1 MKSRLLWVLILFS
14 LLLVSAKP
22 LVLRRLTVVNK
33 SGLPLGI
40 RLDAIRPESDQE
52 NDLFYYLT
60 VPQGDRESPAV
71 KEFTIA
77 ADEYSI
83 QVYYIETYD
92 PVYHWS
98 CVSPAIGIFTMSH
111 GTRLTFLECQHVPLR
126 AGEPTQAKFGAVPR
140 RGR

>member
-1 MKSRLLWVLILFS
+1 MKSRLLWILILSS

-22 LVLRRLTVVNK
+22 LDLRRLTVVNK

-40 RLDAIRPESDQE
+40 RLDAIRSKADQDC
-52 NDLFYYLT
+52 DLFYYLT
-60 VPQGDRESPAV
+60 VPQGDREIPAV

-77 ADEYSI
+77 PDQYAI

-98 CVSPAIGIFTMSH
+98 CVSPAAGTFTMSH
-111 GTRLTFLECQHVPLR
+111 DSRLTFLECQRIPLR
-126 AGEPTQAKFGAVPR
+126 AGEPTQAKFGAFPR